1 MIRMLPLL
9 ALLPIIM
16 VIIGLINL
24 ALPGVTG
31 LILNATNMPQN
42 IYSLLIEIPRPMW
55 DQGVYGI
62 PALANST
69 SGAAYNATGYSGL
82 IGPSMTHL
90 YASSRT
96 AAFALL
102 VFVVIIAALSF
113 FLQNFRIVGEGTAM
127 RILTGTV
134 MAVVFIF
141 LFPPIYDVIAA
152 TVNSITY
159 PGPNSIIPPGAID
172 TILSHAAAV
181 APNPTTYTFTNSSS
195 PLANITSPQW
205 AGYASWSGIAT
216 SSSDPGSALAG
227 MMMNLFLFIFTMIT
241 YVSIAIMG
249 VLRTFFI
256 GAAFALMP
264 VLLVIRLMPYVDRV
278 ADLFIQVIVG
288 GVLAS
293 IIVSFFFAFG
303 YDVLTSASISGLMK
317 TLIALGVLLACPLM
331 MTVLIPHLGS
341 LMSSVATAITG
352 AATGAAVGGAAVA
365 TGAAA
370 AGAQA
375 LPGLMTGIQ
384 TGAISPAKA
393 VLMGAGA
400 AAAGGLGTV
409 GTVAP
414 RLVPGA
420 GSVGY
425 AIPAALSVGRGM
437 GGMDFVQRYAASD
450 PEYADALI
458 LQAAATP
465 HEGEEYPDIMARYA
479 TSVQTDLLT
488 RPPEVLGWEYGTMTG
503 TALTKEEAAEVG
515 RRMQDR
521 IRQIMEMTKDDPE
534 AQNILLS
541 RIGRAYNAWK
551 AHTVELS
558 PEKVRA
564 TAEAAEKE
572 ALKIGIGYHEEAGTE
587 HVEMRLDQAG
597 LAGLSPITRSA
608 ALRDRKANADRVAEF
623 VQRRKGVET

>member
-1 MIRMLPLL
+1 
-9 ALLPIIM
+9 
-16 VIIGLINL
+16 
-24 ALPGVTG
+24 
-31 LILNATNMPQN
+31 
-42 IYSLLIEIPRPMW
+42 
-55 DQGVYGI
+55 
-62 PALANST
+62 
-69 SGAAYNATGYSGL
+69 
-82 IGPSMTHL
+82 
-90 YASSRT
+90 
-96 AAFALL
+96 
-102 VFVVIIAALSF
+102 
-113 FLQNFRIVGEGTAM
+113 
-127 RILTGTV
+127 
-134 MAVVFIF
+134 
-141 LFPPIYDVIAA
+141 
-152 TVNSITY
+152 
-159 PGPNSIIPPGAID
+159 
-172 TILSHAAAV
+172 
-181 APNPTTYTFTNSSS
+181 
-195 PLANITSPQW
+195 
-205 AGYASWSGIAT
+205 
-216 SSSDPGSALAG
+216 
-227 MMMNLFLFIFTMIT
+227 
-241 YVSIAIMG
+241 
-249 VLRTFFI
+249 
-256 GAAFALMP
+256 
-264 VLLVIRLMPYVDRV
+264 
-278 ADLFIQVIVG
+278 
-288 GVLAS
+288 
-293 IIVSFFFAFG
+293 
-303 YDVLTSASISGLMK
+303 
-317 TLIALGVLLACPLM
+317 M

-352 AATGAAVGGAAVA
+352 AATGAAVGGVAVA

-375 LPGLMTGIQ
+375 LPGLMTGVQ

-425 AIPAALSVGRGM
+425 AIPAALSMGRGM

-465 HEGEEYPDIMARYA
+465 HENEMDPGIMARYA

-551 AHTVELS
+551 SHTVELS

-597 LAGLSPITRSA
+597 LTGLSPITRSA